1 MTKQDYYNQRLAL
14 DKEFEHYLLTGNL
27 NAAKETKN
35 KIGELMR
42 QGLQDLGE
50 QEFLEIELKFETD
63 NY

>member
-1 MTKQDYYNQRLAL
+1 MTRQDYYNRRLAL

-27 NAAKETKN
+27 NAAKDTKN

-42 QGLQDLGE
+42 QGLEQLGE
-50 QEFLEIELKFETD
+50 QDFLDIELKFEID

>member
-1 MTKQDYYNQRLAL
+1 MAL

-35 KIGELMR
+35 KIGQLMR
-42 QGLQDLGE
+42 QGLEQLGE
-50 QEFLEIELKFETD
+50 QEFLAIELEFETD

>member
-1 MTKQDYYNQRLAL
+1 MTRQDYYNSRLAL

-35 KIGELMR
+35 KIGQLMR
-42 QGLQDLGE
+42 QGLEQLGE
-50 QEFLEIELKFETD
+50 QEFLAIELEFETD

>member
-1 MTKQDYYNQRLAL
+1 MTKQDYYNSRLAL

-35 KIGELMR
+35 KIGQLMR
-42 QGLQDLGE
+42 QGLEQLGE
-50 QEFLEIELKFETD
+50 QDFIAVEMEFEAE

>member
-1 MTKQDYYNQRLAL
+1 MTRQDYYDSRLAL

-42 QGLQDLGE
+42 QGLQELGE
-50 QEFLEIELKFETD
+50 QEFLDVEMEFEAE